1 MSTLSR
7 GDEGDA
13 VRRLHAR
20 LRALCVPLGEEEAE
34 GRFGVWTE
42 AAIYVLQHGEGLAP
56 DGVVGPQT
64 AARLFRDE
72 GAARPGCFAGDP
84 AQTLW
89 MVPGVPYFSQRDN
102 AHRPLATCNV
112 TSLAMALRYHGVSP
126 RRAGQQLE
134 DELFEL
140 ATSRACLAHYQ
151 AQSPDLFRQ
160 GIPPYEVYDNLVWV
174 VEQLGLAA
182 SFSTDRALSDL
193 DDELRAGR
201 PVLISG
207 AFTGSG
213 HIVLL
218 IGRTA
223 AGDFVCHDPYGDWNG
238 RYHER
243 DGEARIYERDRTLAV
258 LKAQGAERKWGLFVS
273 PPAPR

>member
-1 MSTLSR
+1 MR
-7 GDEGDA
+7 KIQ
-13 VRRLHAR
+13 AR
-20 LRALCVPLGEEEAE
+20 LRAFGVPLGEEEDE
-34 GRFGVWTE
+34 GRFGLFTE
-42 AAIYVLQHGEGLAP
+42 AAIYVFQHGEGLVP

-64 AARLFRDE
+64 AARLFDDAFDR
-72 GAARPGCFAGDP
+72 ARPACFAGDP
-84 AQTLW
+84 VRAL
-89 MVPGVPYFSQRDN
+89 VLVSGVPYFSQRDN
-102 AHRPLATCNV
+102 VHRPLATCNV

-140 ATSRACLAHYQ
+140 ATSRACMERYA

-160 GIPPYEVYDNLVWV
+160 GVPPYEVYDNLVWLA
-174 VEQLGLAA
+174 QQRGLLA
-182 SFSTDRALSDL
+182 SFSTERALAEF
-193 DDELRAGR
+193 DDELQGGR

-238 RYHER
+238 RYRER
-243 DGEARIYERDRTLAV
+243 RGEARIYERDRTLAV
-258 LKAQGAERKWGLFVS
+258 LKAQGAERKWGLFLS
-273 PPAPR
+273 RDPSAPR

>member
-1 MSTLSR
+1 MR
-7 GDEGDA
+7 K
-13 VRRLHAR
+13 LHAL
-20 LRALCVPLGEEEAE
+20 LRALCVPLGEEEDE

-42 AAIYVLQHGEGLAP
+42 AAIYVFQHGEGLVP

-72 GAARPGCFAGDP
+72 GGARPACFAGDP
-84 AQTLW
+84 AQTLV

-102 AHRPLATCNV
+102 VHRPLATCNV

-140 ATSRACLAHYQ
+140 ATSRACMEHYQ

-160 GIPPYEVYDNLVWV
+160 GVPPYEVYDNLVWLA
-174 VEQLGLAA
+174 EQRGLAA
-182 SFSTDRALSDL
+182 SFSTERALSDF

-243 DGEARIYERDRTLAV
+243 GGEARIYERDRTLAV
-258 LKAQGAERKWGLFVS
+258 LKAQGAERKWGLFLS
-273 PPAPR
+273 PSAPR